1 MHRPGTA
8 HKAMEAAMERTDTG
22 KALPRRATGRR
33 AMRTGAQP
41 RTMGSPLPAPSSM
54 LPGQGPRMQGTGRGQ
69 PGTARATTQ
78 GMGRLRPARSAALM
92 HMEAAKARCRS
103 FSHISGLC
111 TIPKV
116 PECVVVTLLTGTFDV
131 ANCMAGGYMLLPH
144 MLFTIRESQ
153 ASKVTIG
160 RCASARI

>member
-69 PGTARATTQ
+69 PGTARGYDSGYGQAAAGQ
-78 GMGRLRPARSAALM
+78 KRSADAYGGGQGQVQKLFPYLWLVHNPEGPRVRRGDTADRHFLM
-92 HMEAAKARCRS
+92 LPIAWQVATCCYPTCFLQFERVKPAKS
-103 FSHISGLC
+103 
-111 TIPKV
+111 P
-116 PECVVVTLLTGTFDV
+116 
-131 ANCMAGGYMLLPH
+131 
-144 MLFTIRESQ
+144 
-153 ASKVTIG
+153 
-160 RCASARI
+160 